1 MKRRVRLAHN
11 MQPHTVSF
19 VRDVSLKQQVHVC
32 VCVCACLSPSSEVQQ
47 WAAATVA
54 RTQASLKANATLQ
67 AEYSHDHDVVSA
79 GLRRSCCR
87 AFDSKR
93 APPST
98 KAQPGDGDKLPKSAR
113 AQAFADW
120 LVDTYS
126 LEFLRSGCGVL
137 DVAGGK
143 GALVSSSSS
152 RSSTRFQRERS
163 VVLC

>member
-1 MKRRVRLAHN
+1 MHLN
-11 MQPHTVSF
+11 SM
-19 VRDVSLKQQVHVC
+19 
-32 VCVCACLSPSSEVQQ
+32 
-47 WAAATVA
+47 
-54 RTQASLKANATLQ
+54 
-67 AEYSHDHDVVSA
+67 
-79 GLRRSCCR
+79 R
-87 AFDSKR
+87 AL
-93 APPST
+93 PST

-143 GALVSSSSS
+143 GALVSSI
-152 RSSTRFQRERS
+152 TRFQRERS